1 MSLVLVVSILMRQLG
16 RGTERERGI
25 VVIIII
31 SNLTAEVHAVLVCY
45 DKDSCSSQCVQL
57 QALVLHQ
64 NQYRLY
70 ININNRHQ

>member
-1 MSLVLVVSILMRQLG
+1 MVVSILMRQLG
-16 RGTERERGI
+16 RGTERERGM

-45 DKDSCSSQCVQL
+45 DKDSCSVQL